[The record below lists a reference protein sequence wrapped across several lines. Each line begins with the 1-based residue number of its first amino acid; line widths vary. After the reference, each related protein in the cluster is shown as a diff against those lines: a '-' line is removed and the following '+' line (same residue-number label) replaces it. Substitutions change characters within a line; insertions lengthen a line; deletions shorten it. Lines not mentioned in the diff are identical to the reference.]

1 MAIVSAHLV
10 RYFVMTRIYLLPLG
24 VSRKGPMKSHPTS
37 TKGDVTVMG
46 WSVLVLARGFDVLT
60 QSTLVDV

>member
-24 VSRKGPMKSHPTS
+24 VSGKGPMKSQPTS
-37 TKGDVTVMG
+37 SKGNVTVMG
-46 WSVLVLARGFDVLT
+46 WSVPAG
-60 QSTLVDV
+60 